1 VIAVTLNVRELAI
14 QRAQQWLEGISP
26 LTREAKA
33 LRSLGLLCCSR
44 ILSGRGLRGRGGSAR
59 FRLPTTRD
67 FVTGERAKTLAVC
80 RSISLA
86 SARARSMDPKRQ
98 AVWSETFGGVA
109 LSYARAGDPST
120 TAALLRASAQLGLE
134 HPWLMEAERFLLAQ
148 QTPEGCFGLFA
159 RELQMVRSEEPPWM
173 PYLNFSVEVLWALA
187 EVTALHAGH
196 EQGNGDRAEG
206 SA

>member
-1 VIAVTLNVRELAI
+1 
-14 QRAQQWLEGISP
+14 
-26 LTREAKA
+26 
-33 LRSLGLLCCSR
+33 
-44 ILSGRGLRGRGGSAR
+44 
-59 FRLPTTRD
+59 
-67 FVTGERAKTLAVC
+67 
-80 RSISLA
+80 
-86 SARARSMDPKRQ
+86 MDPKRQ